1 MMMTAVA
8 QAIQLLLTIGIEA
21 SLVLTPWKLRQH
33 LDKFNFCLIAQ
44 GVKVS
49 KTVLDSVIGKVALHV
64 NHTAMFLS
72 AMVII
77 TVVQAI

>member
-1 MMMTAVA
+1 VMMMTAVA

-33 LDKFNFCLIAQ
+33 IDKFNFGLIAQ

-49 KTVLDSVIGKVALHV
+49 KTVLASVVTKLLNIFP
-64 NHTAMFLS
+64 M
-72 AMVII
+72 
-77 TVVQAI
+77 